1 MTMEIAK
8 LPAIARPAVIGG
20 VRDGIPVEKGVGMT
34 TIFLEENFEMLC
46 QYADM
51 YIAYPDLFI
60 DLVTPIASTFKLYF
74 YQRIFMRTAI
84 RFRYSF

>member
-1 MTMEIAK
+1 MEIAQ

-46 QYADM
+46 KYADM

-60 DLVTPIASTFKLYF
+60 DLESNLKIVSVEISFKKSRKILKTKF
-74 YQRIFMRTAI
+74 F
-84 RFRYSF
+84 